1 MEKTVTVTYFG
12 TTMLLF
18 DDGETALLFDCHV
31 SRPSVFRYLFGKLST
46 NKEVAD
52 RVLQAFDFRRLQGI
66 FISHSHHDHVLDAP
80 YFANFCGA
88 VIYGS
93 PSALNVARGSGVP
106 NDHLRSFQDSLA
118 YQIGDF
124 QIQVLP
130 SVHSA
135 PYWFNDDLG
144 KTIDAPLKLPAP
156 KKAFRE
162 GGSFD
167 FLISHGA
174 KTYLIRPSY
183 NYLEG
188 QLDNIRVN
196 VLFLGISGLSK
207 DTPERR
213 KTFFAETVG
222 KTQPELV
229 IPIHW
234 DNFFSP
240 LFGTV
245 KGLPK
250 PFENTGVSMG
260 LLADYCAANHVQ
272 CRVQLPLTGMI
283 L

>member
-1 MEKTVTVTYFG
+1 MEKTVEITYFG

-18 DDGETALLFDCHV
+18 DDGETSLLFDCHV
-31 SRPSVFRYLFGKLST
+31 SRPSVFRYLLGKLST
-46 NKEVAD
+46 DKEVAD
-52 RVLQAFDFRRLQGI
+52 RVLQMFDFRRLKGI

-80 YFANFCGA
+80 YFAERSGA

-93 PSALNVARGSGVP
+93 ASALNVARGNGIP
-106 NDHLRSFQDSLA
+106 NDRLRSYRDSLE
-118 YQIGDF
+118 YRIGGF
-124 QIQVLP
+124 QIRVLT

-135 PYWFNDDLG
+135 PHWFNDDLG
-144 KTIDAPLKLPAP
+144 KMIDAPLKLPAR

-167 FLISHGA
+167 FLISHGD

-183 NYLEG
+183 NYIEG
-188 QLDNIRVN
+188 QLDGVRAN

-207 DTPERR
+207 DAPERR
-213 KTFFAETVG
+213 NTFFAETIG
-222 KTQPELV
+222 KSRAELV

-240 LFGTV
+240 LFGKT
-245 KGLPK
+245 KGLP
-250 PFENTGVSMG
+250 PFFEDTGASMRF
-260 LLADYCAANHVQ
+260 LSDYCAANHVQ
-272 CRVQLPLTGMI
+272 CCVQLPLTGMI